1 VCCQIEVSA
10 TGGSLVKRIPIEC
23 AVSTSDLQTSKMR
36 GLDPLGLHCSLSLSL
51 SLYIYIYI

>member
-1 VCCQIEVSA
+1 MCCQIEVSA

-51 SLYIYIYI
+51 SIYIYI